1 MRSLCRLAALLM
13 LAAWLLCP
21 APALARGPAGALAP
35 AGGYGGCCVNP
46 PRFQIFQA
54 PKPYGG
60 LLMVD
65 TQTGQSWQRIVVNTP
80 KGIAIRWMKLE
91 RKGLAPGESI
101 LWD

>member
-1 MRSLCRLAALLM
+1 MKSLQILACILALS
-13 LAAWLLCP
+13 ATLLWP
-21 APALARGPAGALAP
+21 ATALARGPAGPLPP
-35 AGGYGGCCVNP
+35 AGYTAWCVKP

-65 TQTGQSWQRIVVNTP
+65 TQTGESWQRIVVNTP

-91 RKGLAPGESI
+91 RKGVAPGESI